1 MSPKKI
7 PMRMCVGCREM
18 HPKKE
23 LLRIVR
29 TADGKTVADTTLKV
43 SGRGAYICPN
53 KECFDRA
60 RKIRGI
66 ERALEVEISDEV
78 FEILRKGIGES
89 DA

>member
-29 TADGKTVADTTLKV
+29 TVDGKTVADPTSKV

-53 KECFDRA
+53 QECFLKA

-78 FEILRKGIGES
+78 FESLRKGIES
-89 DA
+89 DT